1 MANTVTQ
8 IMEKLDTSTGWL
20 SATNITGT
28 HGCYVIGIK
37 GTKAEGDVFDIKD
50 LKYVVI
56 EVGIDSGIENKPIT
70 LTRIKLNFA
79 DPTSSDEDLN
89 NKTALSQLV
98 QLPST
103 IYLKPIAFGDQIK
116 EYTSGKMPVSVNVIP
131 F

>member
-20 SATNITGT
+20 SATNITGA

-37 GTKAEGDVFDIKD
+37 GTKAEGDAFDIKD